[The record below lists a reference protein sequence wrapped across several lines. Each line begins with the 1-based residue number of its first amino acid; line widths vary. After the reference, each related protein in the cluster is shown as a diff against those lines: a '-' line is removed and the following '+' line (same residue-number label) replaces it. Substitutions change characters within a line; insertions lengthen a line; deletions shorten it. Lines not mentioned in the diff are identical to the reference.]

1 MVKTSSWMKWTR
13 TWELQGT
20 FWDGSDREGVFDLEN
35 ENKKDK
41 SNFFLIKVECKRY
54 ETHTIFF
61 FISFLSPSTKH
72 TLDHSEELFDNG
84 GIDCLFETEDAS
96 AGDSQCQ
103 GVAAA
108 EVLKSHHPFPWLDCF
123 FYYCYWSIIC
133 YIPYNKAMV
142 FCCWAVHLWIFMWLI
157 FFHFSMIL

>member
-1 MVKTSSWMKWTR
+1 M
-13 TWELQGT
+13 
-20 FWDGSDREGVFDLEN
+20 FDLEN

-84 GIDCLFETEDAS
+84 GIDCLFETKDLSAS
-96 AGDSQCQ
+96 DGDSQCQ
-103 GVAAA
+103 GAVAA
-108 EVLKSHHPFPWLDCF
+108 EELKSHHPFL
-123 FYYCYWSIIC
+123 
-133 YIPYNKAMV
+133 
-142 FCCWAVHLWIFMWLI
+142 
-157 FFHFSMIL
+157 